1 MQIWEKSDYISI
13 LNTQRQDFF
22 SSRTDRPRLKYGT
35 HRLHPWFAAYR
46 TLLAAE
52 SLLSGVVWS
61 VTLVGVCFRSRISKA
76 PFTVV
81 IHFAFCLA
89 WLETDHTLS
98 SSSAHCHTSSHAYT
112 RVYMPVCLCTLA
124 SSTSWHTLLIL
135 EFYFILFL
143 TIFSVHDQPYTHIHS
158 YCHDEIHAF
167 VGDDCRPMHCR

>member
-1 MQIWEKSDYISI
+1 MVPDSKIWLHISI
-13 LNTQRQDFF
+13 LKRQDFF

-89 WLETDHTLS
+89 WLETGHTLS

-112 RVYMPVCLCTLA
+112 RVYVPVCLCTLA
-124 SSTSWHTLLIL
+124 SSTSWAYITNFRISTL
-135 EFYFILFL
+135 FYFFRSWS
-143 TIFSVHDQPYTHIHS
+143 TIHTHT
-158 YCHDEIHAF
+158 
-167 VGDDCRPMHCR
+167 